1 MSIKPHRVET
11 LISEADVRNRLKA
24 IARELDTVY
33 ATGEPLVM
41 VGLLRGSFIVQA
53 DLSRAMQTPHE
64 VDFMVVSSYGNSME
78 SSREVKVIKDL
89 ETEIHDKH
97 VLVVE
102 DIIDT
107 GNTLREV
114 TRILSLRDPLSL
126 RIMTLLD
133 KPERRE
139 VDVDV
144 QHVGF
149 TIPDEFVVGMGIDYA
164 QQHRHLP
171 YIGRVV
177 LD

>member
-107 GNTLREV
+107 
-114 TRILSLRDPLSL
+114 
-126 RIMTLLD
+126 
-133 KPERRE
+133 
-139 VDVDV
+139 
-144 QHVGF
+144 
-149 TIPDEFVVGMGIDYA
+149 
-164 QQHRHLP
+164 
-171 YIGRVV
+171 
-177 LD
+177 